1 MKHII
6 STIKTIA
13 LTSAFATIS
22 FAVFA
27 NEGLSKKKKN
37 TTETVETNAPAVEV
51 MSFTGTLQGSG
62 KIDLFCKVKSN
73 CCYSIA
79 VERSKNGKRF
89 SSIGNFSDNKQI
101 AEYTLADETP
111 LKNTNYYRLRITD
124 NKGTVSYS
132 KLMVVQLYNTD
143 ALSMVSITPNTVLQD
158 IHINVQ
164 LKNRAYVVMKI
175 TDEKGHEIVHKRKT
189 GNEGLNTYALDGT
202 HKMAPGNYS
211 LEVRVNNTDKLLLP
225 LIKD

>member
-6 STIKTIA
+6 GTIKTVA
-13 LTSAFATIS
+13 LCSAFASIP
-22 FAVFA
+22 FAMYA
-27 NEGLSKKKKN
+27 NEGVNKKKKIA
-37 TTETVETNAPAVEV
+37 TEAVEENAPAVEV
-51 MSFTGTLQGSG
+51 MSFTGTLQSSG

-89 SSIGNFSDNKQI
+89 SSIGNFSDNRQL
-101 AEYTLADETP
+101 AEYALSDESP

-124 NKGTVSYS
+124 NKGNVSYS

-175 TDEKGHEIVHKRKT
+175 TDEKGREIVHKRKA
-189 GNEGLNTYALDGT
+189 GDEGLNTYALDGT

-225 LIKD
+225 LIKE

>member
-6 STIKTIA
+6 STIKTVA
-13 LTSAFATIS
+13 LYSAFATIP
-22 FAVFA
+22 FAMYA
-27 NEGLSKKKKN
+27 NEGANKKKK
-37 TTETVETNAPAVEV
+37 TATEAVEENAPAVEV
-51 MSFTGTLQGSG
+51 MSFTGTLQSSG

-89 SSIGNFSDNKQI
+89 SSIGNFSDNKQL
-101 AEYTLADETP
+101 AEYALSDDSP

-124 NKGTVSYS
+124 NKGNVSYS

-175 TDEKGHEIVHKRKT
+175 TDEKGREIVHKRKT
-189 GNEGLNTYALDGT
+189 GDEGLNTYALDGT

-225 LIKD
+225 LIKE